1 LDFSRIDSRGDPKS
15 ARSLLEL
22 FILVIIKYYG
32 FTVKEAV
39 ALLSNDSKYLAH
51 ILAKGFKE
59 KSKPVE
65 DMIAEFID
73 LLPHIATF
81 CKVKENEVFF
91 LKSIK
96 PGLISKFLAISEAT
110 LELLTAF
117 TKGIAEKY

>member
-1 LDFSRIDSRGDPKS
+1 MDFSRIDARGDPKS

-32 FTVKEAV
+32 FSVKEAV

-59 KSKPVE
+59 KSQPVE
-65 DMIAEFID
+65 QMISEFIN
-73 LLPHIATF
+73 LLPQIGTF
-81 CKVKENEVFF
+81 CKVKENELFF

-96 PGLISKFLAISEAT
+96 PGLISKFLPISELT
-110 LELLTAF
+110 LDLLTAF
-117 TKGIAEKY
+117 TKGITEKY